1 MTGSP
6 LKKFI
11 LTPALLS
18 AAVFAT
24 LTLPLAVFGSK
35 PVTIQLQQEPVF
47 QGQLRDVAT
56 PYLGLATVLSL
67 GAGFAN
73 VAVTGWRMSTRKSS
87 QVEAKLSDLEQNLK
101 EKEAQLETLKLSK
114 SRLEA
119 AGLNAFVDEEVPLE
133 QLLNKS
139 TASFGTSEVVK
150 PQVITTQ
157 SVEAVEAQAIIPPQV
172 TVPATEAKS
181 DCTQSSLGDAQG
193 KASIDLPNQVTEL
206 THSQVEEL
214 HTQLQQVMAQMA
226 SVQAALSA
234 TQSTVTSEAQ
244 LPASSTQRQAVQ
256 SWSVKETAF

>member
-1 MTGSP
+1 
-6 LKKFI
+6 LKKENVIKFTFI
-11 LTPALLS
+11 C
-18 AAVFAT
+18 F
-24 LTLPLAVFGSK
+24 
-35 PVTIQLQQEPVF
+35 
-47 QGQLRDVAT
+47 
-56 PYLGLATVLSL
+56 
-67 GAGFAN
+67 
-73 VAVTGWRMSTRKSS
+73 
-87 QVEAKLSDLEQNLK
+87 
-101 EKEAQLETLKLSK
+101 
-114 SRLEA
+114 
-119 AGLNAFVDEEVPLE
+119 
-133 QLLNKS
+133 
-139 TASFGTSEVVK
+139 TSEVVK

-193 KASIDLPNQVTEL
+193 KASIDLPNQVSEL